1 MVRFVEKPHRHASA
15 FNILKD
21 ERLWENEG
29 SEVVEAKND
38 MTTLH
43 HQSTGSIIH
52 PLENPLGVSRL
63 EDVELWGS
71 EKPKGKKADQGI
83 EYRSQRYVNPR
94 KIPVWSLGGGVT
106 RVYSRNEQT
115 QEFFTAL
122 YNCCGD
128 DEGYRI
134 GDVGLL
140 VSRGQSEEDWIVF
153 YFEAHEEEGTELL
166 AVSIDLSVLEYIDQ
180 EVKVEEDGQ
189 ATFINNAVKPMMT
202 HAQLTLLN
210 TEQFRRRRS
219 VTPFD
224 VAAKMKMRLNKRD
237 QDLYLRMKEQKYQ
250 EAQPLVKTE
259 GSTSSRGSTAE
270 PISQQESK
278 NRTTIQR
285 VILSELRL
293 RQIKKDNEEYK
304 HLYHHTYRA
313 ATYALRN
320 DLSKQP
326 IELSHVHDTVD
337 KLLNLFLG

>member
-1 MVRFVEKPHRHASA
+1 
-15 FNILKD
+15 
-21 ERLWENEG
+21 
-29 SEVVEAKND
+29 

-43 HQSTGSIIH
+43 HQSTGSIVH
-52 PLENPLGVSRL
+52 CLENPLGVSRL

-71 EKPKGKKADQGI
+71 DKPKGKEADQAI

-94 KIPVWSLGGGVT
+94 RIPVWSLGGGVY
-106 RVYSRNEQT
+106 RVYSGNERT

-122 YNCCGD
+122 YNCCENHED
-128 DEGYRI
+128 YRI

-140 VSRGQSEEDWIVF
+140 VSRGQSEDWIVF
-153 YFEAHEEEGTELL
+153 YFEAHEEEGSELM
-166 AVSIDLSVLEYIDQ
+166 AISIDLSVLECIDQ
-180 EVKVEEDGQ
+180 EVKVEDDGQ
-189 ATFINNAVKPMMT
+189 ATFINNTVKPMMT
-202 HAQLTLLN
+202 PAQLTLLN
-210 TEQFRRRRS
+210 TEQLRRRRS

-259 GSTSSRGSTAE
+259 GSASSRGSTVE

-293 RQIKKDNEEYK
+293 RQIKKDHDEYK

-313 ATYALRN
+313 ATYALRK
-320 DLSKQP
+320 DLPKQQ
-326 IELSHVHDTVD
+326 IELSQVHDTVD

>member
-1 MVRFVEKPHRHASA
+1 
-15 FNILKD
+15 
-21 ERLWENEG
+21 
-29 SEVVEAKND
+29 

-52 PLENPLGVSRL
+52 HLENPLGLSRL
-63 EDVELWGS
+63 EGVEIWGTD
-71 EKPKGKKADQGI
+71 KPKGKEADQAV

-94 KIPVWSLGGGVT
+94 RIPVWSLGGSVT
-106 RVYSRNEQT
+106 RVYSKNEQT

-128 DEGYRI
+128 DEGFRI

-140 VSRGQSEEDWIVF
+140 VSRGQSDDWIVF
-153 YFEAHEEEGTELL
+153 YFEAHGEEEEEQGSELM
-166 AVSIDLSVLEYIDQ
+166 AVSIDLSVLECIDQ
-180 EVKVEEDGQ
+180 EVKIEEDGQ
-189 ATFINNAVKPMMT
+189 ATFIDNTVKPMMT

-210 TEQFRRRRS
+210 TDQFRRRRS

-224 VAAKMKMRLNKRD
+224 VAANMKMRLNKRD

-259 GSTSSRGSTAE
+259 GSTSSRGSTVE

-293 RQIKKDNEEYK
+293 RQIKKDNDEYK
-304 HLYHHTYRA
+304 QLYHHTYRA
-313 ATYALRN
+313 AAYALRK

-326 IELSHVHDTVD
+326 IELSQVHDTVE